1 MAGVTAS
8 KVAGPG
14 ILSKKQ
20 DFAYWQLE
28 RKDKNYYL
36 FDGGG
41 RCGKTWLICSWMVK
55 QAMTNPGSR
64 QLIVRKVRAAA
75 GKTIYDNTLSALL
88 RNALGWHG
96 RREALQWTNDNGSI
110 IRVDGLDDE
119 ERMQNVLGD
128 DFLHIFMN
136 EATQMSYKAMQMAMT
151 RLAQVLPGDPVH
163 KLILDCNPR
172 GPRHWVH
179 RVGIEHV
186 DPETLRPL
194 LSADRWYRLNW
205 TPLDNP
211 YISNDVLQI
220 YAGFTGNHRK
230 QMLEGIWCENEGAV
244 YDEWDEG
251 THVYYETP
259 EGFASWPVVMGIDFG
274 FTNPFVC
281 LWGAVDPDGGLWIFK
296 ELYKRNLLVSEAA
309 QEIRKGS
316 KNIQRRRIRWVVAD
330 HDAEGRA
337 ELNKNGIKTR
347 RAKKS
352 VLTGINKVK
361 ARLALQAN
369 GKPRLHVSHR
379 CPNLINEM
387 YEYVWEPT
395 QGGVNS
401 KEQPKKTND
410 HAQDALRYIVMGL
423 DGGGGAGML

>member
-1 MAGVTAS
+1 MAGAIPS
-8 KVAGPG
+8 RPAGPG
-14 ILSKKQ
+14 ELSKKQ
-20 DFAYWQLE
+20 LWAYWQLE
-28 RKDKNYYL
+28 RRDKNFYL

-41 RCGKTWLICSWMVK
+41 RCGKTWLICSWMIK
-55 QAMTNPGSR
+55 EANKHPGSR

-75 GKTIYDNTLSALL
+75 GKTIFDNTLSALL
-88 RNALGWHG
+88 RNALGWQK
-96 RREALQWTNDNGSI
+96 RREALTWSHENGSI

-136 EATQMSYKAMQMAMT
+136 EATQMNYKAMQMAMT
-151 RLAQVLPGDPVH
+151 RLAQVLPGDPLH

-179 RVGIEHV
+179 RVGVEHV

-194 LSADRWYRLNW
+194 LNAEKWYRLNW

-211 YISNDVLQI
+211 YISDDVLQI

-244 YDEWDEG
+244 YDEWDEAL
-251 THVYYETP
+251 HVYYETP
-259 EGFASWPVVMGIDFG
+259 PGFSQWPRVMGIDFG

-281 LWGAVDPDGGLWIFK
+281 LWGAIDPDGGLWIYR

-309 QEIRKGS
+309 KAIRHMTRNDPRPK
-316 KNIQRRRIRWVVAD
+316 WVVAD

-337 ELNKNGIKTR
+337 ELNKNGVKTK

-352 VLTGINKVK
+352 VLVGINKVK

-369 GKPRLHVSHR
+369 GRPMLHVSHR

-387 YEYVWEPT
+387 YEYIWEPS
-395 QGGVNS
+395 QGGLNS
-401 KEQPKKTND
+401 KEQPRKTND

-423 DGGGGAGML
+423 DGGGNAGML

>member
-1 MAGVTAS
+1 MAGVCAS
-8 KVAGPG
+8 KPAGPG
-14 ILSKKQ
+14 VLSKKQ
-20 DFAYWQLE
+20 LWAYWQLE
-28 RKDKNYYL
+28 RKDKSYYL

-55 QAMTNPGSR
+55 EAMTHPGSR

-75 GKTIYDNTLSALL
+75 GKTIFDNTLSALL
-88 RNALGWHG
+88 NDALGWHK
-96 RREALQWTNDNGSI
+96 RREALTWTQDNGSI

-136 EATQMSYKAMQMAMT
+136 EATQMNYKAMQMAMT
-151 RLAQVLPGDPVH
+151 RLAQVLPGDPQH

-179 RVGIEHV
+179 RVGIDHL
-186 DPETLRPL
+186 DPDTLQPL
-194 LSADRWYRLNW
+194 LTADRWYRLNW

-211 YISNDVLQI
+211 YIGNDVLQI
-220 YAGFTGNHRK
+220 YSGFTGNHRR

-251 THVYYETP
+251 QHVYYETP
-259 EGFASWPVVMGIDFG
+259 KGFAEWPRVMGIDFG

-281 LWGAVDPDGGLWIFK
+281 LWGAVDPDGGLWIYR
-296 ELYKRNLLVSEAA
+296 ELYKRGLLVSEAA
-309 QEIRKGS
+309 REIKQKT
-316 KNIQRRRIRWVVAD
+316 KNDPRPMWVVAD

-337 ELNKNGIKTR
+337 ELNKNGVKTK

-352 VLTGINKVK
+352 VLVGINAVK
-361 ARLALQAN
+361 ARLAVKAN
-369 GKPRLHVSHR
+369 SKPRLHVSHR
-379 CPNLINEM
+379 CTNLINEM
-387 YEYVWEPT
+387 YEYVWEPST
-395 QGGVNS
+395 GGLNS
-401 KEQPKKTND
+401 KEQPRKTND
-410 HAQDALRYIVMGL
+410 HAQDALRYMVMGL
-423 DGGGGAGML
+423 DGIGGAGML